1 MSITAA
7 DVLAAAERIHG
18 LVRRTP
24 VVRVEVCGLELF
36 LKCENLQD
44 AGAFK
49 LRGATNWIRTL
60 DAAALERGVMAYSSG
75 NHAAGVACAAQR
87 AGTKA
92 RVVMPHDAPKVKV
105 ANTAS
110 FGAEIITYN
119 RFTEDRE
126 AICTALA
133 AETGAT
139 VIPPF
144 DHVLTLAGQGTA
156 ALELLEEV
164 SDLDGFVAPLGGGG
178 LMAGCSLITRHK
190 APKVRLF
197 GAEPELANDTW
208 LSLQAGERKEIP
220 PSETIADGLRSPAPG
235 KLTFPILKD
244 HLEAIALVSE
254 DEIRA
259 AVRWLATKVHL
270 VVEPS
275 GAVPV
280 AAALYGKL
288 PANVRRIGVIVSGG
302 NIEPAQLAEILAA

>member
-1 MSITAA
+1 MSVSAA
-7 DVLAAAERIHG
+7 DVLAAAERIRG

-24 VVRVEVCGLELF
+24 VVRADFFGVELY

-49 LRGATNWIRTL
+49 LRGATNWVRSL
-60 DAAALERGVMAYSSG
+60 DAEALKRGVMAYSSG
-75 NHAAGVACAAQR
+75 NHAAGVALAAQR

-92 RVVMPHDAPKVKV
+92 RVVMPHDAPQVKV

-110 FGAEIITYN
+110 FGAEIIHYN

-126 AICTALA
+126 AICNALA

-144 DHVLTLAGQGTA
+144 DHVLTIAGQGTA
-156 ALELLEEV
+156 ALELIEEV
-164 SDLDGFVAPLGGGG
+164 PALDALIAPIGGGG
-178 LMAGCSLITRHK
+178 LLAGCCLIARHRS
-190 APKVRLF
+190 PSIRLF

-208 LSLQAGERKEIP
+208 LSFQTGQRTEIP

-280 AAALYGKL
+280 AALLHGKL
-288 PANVRRIGVIVSGG
+288 PPNVRKIGVIVSGG
-302 NIEPAQLAEILAA
+302 NIEPAQLAQILA

>member
-178 LMAGCSLITRHK
+178 LMAGCSLITRHM

>member
-7 DVLAAAERIHG
+7 DVLSAAERIRG

-44 AGAFK
+44 GGSFK
-49 LRGATNWIRTL
+49 LRGATNLVRSLDPETL
-60 DAAALERGVMAYSSG
+60 AKGVMAYSSG
-75 NHAAGVACAAQR
+75 NHAAGVALAALR

-92 RVVMPHDAPKVKV
+92 TVVMPHDAPKVKV
-105 ANTAS
+105 DNTAS
-110 FGAEIITYN
+110 FGAKVISYN

-126 AICTALA
+126 AICKALA
-133 AETGAT
+133 AETGAAI
-139 VIPPF
+139 VPPF
-144 DHVLTLAGQGTA
+144 DHELTISGQGTA
-156 ALELLEEV
+156 ALELLE
-164 SDLDGFVAPLGGGG
+164 DAPALDALIAPLGGGG
-178 LMAGCSLITRHK
+178 LMAGCCLITRHRSP
-190 APKVRLF
+190 ATRLF

-220 PSETIADGLRSPAPG
+220 PSDTIADGLRSPSPG
-235 KLTFPILKD
+235 KLTFPIMKE
-244 HLEAIALVSE
+244 HLEAIATVSE
-254 DEIRA
+254 AEIRA

-280 AAALYGKL
+280 AAVLHGKL
-288 PANVRRIGVIVSGG
+288 PQDVRKIGVIVSGG
-302 NIEPAQLAEILAA
+302 NMEATQLAEILA

>member
-7 DVLAAAERIHG
+7 DVLAAAERIRG

-24 VVRVEVCGLELF
+24 VVRVDVCGLELY

-49 LRGATNWIRTL
+49 LRGATNWVRSL
-60 DAAALERGVMAYSSG
+60 DEAALAKGVMAYSSG
-75 NHAAGVACAAQR
+75 NHAAGVALAAQR

-105 ANTAS
+105 ENTAS
-110 FGAEIITYN
+110 FGAEIISYD
-119 RFTEDRE
+119 RFKEDRE
-126 AICTALA
+126 AICQALA
-133 AETGAT
+133 AQTGAT

-144 DHVLTLAGQGTA
+144 DHVLTIAGQGTA

-164 SDLDGFVAPLGGGG
+164 PELDAFVAPLGGGG
-178 LMAGCSLITRHK
+178 LMAGCSLIARHR
-190 APKVRLF
+190 APSIRLF
-197 GAEPELANDTW
+197 GAEPELGNDTW
-208 LSLQAGERKEIP
+208 LSFQAGERKEIP
-220 PSETIADGLRSPAPG
+220 PSDTIADGLRSTAPG

-244 HLEAIALVSE
+244 HLEAVALVSE
-254 DEIRA
+254 DDIRF

-280 AAALYGKL
+280 AAILKGKL
-288 PANVRRIGVIVSGG
+288 PPDVRRIGVILSGG
-302 NIEPAQLAEILAA
+302 NMEPAQLAAILA

>member
-1 MSITAA
+1 MPITAA
-7 DVLAAAERIHG
+7 DVLAAAERIRG

-44 AGAFK
+44 AGAFN
-49 LRGATNWIRTL
+49 LRGATNWVRSL
-60 DAAALERGVMAYSSG
+60 DEAALAKGVMAYSSG
-75 NHAAGVACAAQR
+75 NHAAGVALAAQR

-105 ANTAS
+105 ENTAS
-110 FGAEIITYN
+110 FGAEIISYD
-119 RFTEDRE
+119 RFKEDRE

-133 AETGAT
+133 AQTGAT

-144 DHVLTLAGQGTA
+144 DHALTIAGQGTA

-164 SDLDGFVAPLGGGG
+164 PDLDAFVAPLGGGG
-178 LMAGCSLITRHK
+178 LMAGCSLIARHRS
-190 APKVRLF
+190 PSIRLF
-197 GAEPELANDTW
+197 GAEPELGNDTW
-208 LSLQAGERKEIP
+208 LSFQAGERKEIP
-220 PSETIADGLRSPAPG
+220 PSDTIADGLRSTAPG

-244 HLEAIALVSE
+244 HLEAVALVSE
-254 DEIRA
+254 DDIRF

-280 AAALYGKL
+280 AAILKGKL
-288 PANVRRIGVIVSGG
+288 PPDVRRIGVILSGG
-302 NIEPAQLAEILAA
+302 NMEPAQLAAILA

>member
-1 MSITAA
+1 MDITAA
-7 DVLAAAERIHG
+7 DVLAAAGRLRG

-24 VVRVEVCGLELF
+24 VVRVEVRGLELY

-44 AGAFK
+44 GGSFK
-49 LRGATNWIRTL
+49 LRGATNLIRSL
-60 DAAALERGVMAYSSG
+60 DAEALSKGVMAYSSG
-75 NHAAGVACAAQR
+75 NHAAGVALAAQR

-105 ANTAS
+105 DNTAS
-110 FGAEIITYN
+110 FGAEIISYN

-126 AICTALA
+126 AICKALA

-139 VIPPF
+139 IIPPF
-144 DHVLTLAGQGTA
+144 DHVLTIAGQGTA
-156 ALELLEEV
+156 ALELMEDV
-164 SDLDGFVAPLGGGG
+164 PDLDALVSPLGGGG
-178 LMAGCSLITRHK
+178 LMAGCCLIAHYRH
-190 APKVRLF
+190 PSMRLF

-208 LSLQAGERKEIP
+208 LSFQAGERQEIP
-220 PSETIADGLRSPAPG
+220 PSETIADGLRSPTPG
-235 KLTFPILKD
+235 KLTFPIVKE
-244 HLEAIALVSE
+244 HLEAIALVTE

-280 AAALYGKL
+280 AAVLHGKL
-288 PANVRRIGVIVSGG
+288 PQNLRKIGIIVSGG
-302 NIEPAQLAEILAA
+302 NMEPKQLAEILA

>member
-7 DVLAAAERIHG
+7 DVLAAAERIRG

-24 VVRVEVCGLELF
+24 VVRAEFSGVELY

-44 AGAFK
+44 GGSFK
-49 LRGATNWIRTL
+49 LRGATNLVRTL
-60 DAAALERGVMAYSSG
+60 DAAALEKGVMAYSSG
-75 NHAAGVACAAQR
+75 NHAAGVALAAQR

-105 ANTAS
+105 DNTAS
-110 FGAEIITYN
+110 FGAEIISYN

-126 AICTALA
+126 AICKALA

-139 VIPPF
+139 IIPPF
-144 DHVLTLAGQGTA
+144 DHVLTIAGQGTA
-156 ALELLEEV
+156 ALELIEEIP
-164 SDLDGFVAPLGGGG
+164 DLDAFIAPLGGGG
-178 LMAGCSLITRHK
+178 LMSGCCLIAHHLQ
-190 APKVRLF
+190 PSIRLF
-197 GAEPELANDTW
+197 GAEPELGNDTW
-208 LSLQAGERKEIP
+208 LSFQAGEHRQIP
-220 PSETIADGLRSPAPG
+220 PSETIADGLRSPSPG
-235 KLTFPILKD
+235 KLTFPVMKE
-244 HLEAIALVSE
+244 HLESVALVTE

-280 AAALYGKL
+280 AAILHGKL
-288 PANVRRIGVIVSGG
+288 PKDIKKIGVIVSGG
-302 NIEPAQLAEILAA
+302 NIEPKQLAEILA

>member
-1 MSITAA
+1 MPVTAA
-7 DVLAAAERIHG
+7 DVLAAAERIRG

-24 VVRVEVCGLELF
+24 VVRVEVCGLELY

-44 AGAFK
+44 GGSFK
-49 LRGATNWIRTL
+49 LRGATNLVRSL
-60 DAAALERGVMAYSSG
+60 DSAALARGVMAYSSG
-75 NHAAGVACAAQR
+75 NHAAGVALAAQR

-105 ANTAS
+105 ENTAS
-110 FGAEIITYN
+110 FGAEIIGYN

-126 AICTALA
+126 AICTTLA

-144 DHVLTLAGQGTA
+144 DHVLTIAGQGTA
-156 ALELLEEV
+156 ALELMEDV
-164 SDLDGFVAPLGGGG
+164 PDLDALVAPLGGGG
-178 LMAGCSLITRHK
+178 LMAGCCLIARQFSQSI
-190 APKVRLF
+190 RLF

-208 LSLQAGERKEIP
+208 LSFQAGERREIP

-235 KLTFPILKD
+235 KLTFPIMKER
-244 HLEAIALVSE
+244 LEAIALVTE

-280 AAALYGKL
+280 AAVLHGKL
-288 PANVRRIGVIVSGG
+288 PPAVRRIGIIVSGG
-302 NIEPAQLAEILAA
+302 NMEPRQLAEILA